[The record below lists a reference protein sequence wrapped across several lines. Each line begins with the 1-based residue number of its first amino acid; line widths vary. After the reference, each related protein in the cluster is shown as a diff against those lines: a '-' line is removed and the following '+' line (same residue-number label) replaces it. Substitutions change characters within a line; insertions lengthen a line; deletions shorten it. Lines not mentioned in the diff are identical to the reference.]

1 MNSRHALSTWICLV
15 SAAGSASAAL
25 VASGCTVFDKE
36 LPPVADCVTNTEC
49 TTRAAA
55 DGSIPSVCVQQERP
69 YCAPL
74 LSDDCTTVT
83 GDWKDDNALW
93 IASLLG
99 MTGSQAATNQPR
111 QDAAI
116 MAVREINALGGIPGE
131 SDTKRP
137 LVMLSCDVAANRSR
151 AAEHIIN
158 QLHIPAIIGPNLSG
172 DVYALASEYAIP
184 TKTTVLTPTGIA
196 ASIVELGNGNG
207 LARLMVPA
215 DKQRVQ
221 VFVDQIAEVE
231 AQLKVTRSGRPLRL
245 AIYYRDD
252 LTGQGT
258 RSALSSLRFNNLSL
272 TDNLNNGTAISVGY
286 DPVAASVSGW
296 KDTATANLFVLGAPP
311 LPAFRP
317 DIIVVIGGIES
328 AAGFLAHLEDVWQAN
343 FPTTDKPYWIV
354 NDPLRVGA
362 TLTKIGGGATVND
375 NLRLRV
381 RGVSVTPG
389 EGLPAYEVFQQRFTQ
404 EFRDKMYP
412 STAPSS
418 SGMGPI
424 YDAVYTVALGMA
436 AMRSVDG
443 NAFIRTPTGADVTRG
458 MDKLADPSPTSVRA
472 VITDSADLVAAFRE
486 LRAGKGI
493 RAIGTFGA
501 LKWEASGAK
510 GAGTL
515 SVFCV
520 AAPVTATV
528 SSFKDSDISYDS
540 GARRYLAPNTSGQ
553 FYTLLPVPPATA
565 GDRGPPTVCAP
576 LNKLPN

>member
-1 MNSRHALSTWICLV
+1 MT
-15 SAAGSASAAL
+15 
-25 VASGCTVFDKE
+25 SGCTVFDKE
-36 LPPVADCVTNTEC
+36 LPPVAECVTNAEC
-49 TTRAAA
+49 TMRAAA
-55 DGSIPSVCVQQERP
+55 DGSIPSVCVQQEKP

-74 LSDDCTTVT
+74 LSEDCPTVT

-93 IASLLG
+93 LTSLLG
-99 MTGSQAATNQPR
+99 MTGSQAPTNQPR

-116 MAVREINALGGIPGE
+116 LAVREINALGGIPGE
-131 SDTKRP
+131 NDTKRP
-137 LVMLSCDVAANRSR
+137 LVMLSCDVAANRNR

-158 QLHIPAIIGPNLSG
+158 RLHIPAIVGPNLSG
-172 DVYALASEYAIP
+172 DVYALANDYAIP

-231 AQLKVTRSGRPLRL
+231 AQLKVTRAGRPLRL

-258 RSALSSLRFNNLSL
+258 RDALSSLRFNNLSL
-272 TDNLNNGTAISVGY
+272 SDNLNNGTAMSIGY
-286 DPVAASVSGW
+286 DPVAASAAGW

-311 LPAFRP
+311 VPAFRP
-317 DIIVVIGGIES
+317 DIIVVVGGIEV
-328 AAGFLAHLEDVWQAN
+328 AQGFFAHLEDVWQTN

-354 NDPLRVGA
+354 NEPLRVGA

-375 NLRLRV
+375 NLRLRL

-389 EGLPAYEVFQQRFTQ
+389 EGQAAYEVFQQRFTS

-412 STAPSS
+412 STTASS
-418 SGMGPI
+418 SGMGP
-424 YDAVYTVALGMA
+424 
-436 AMRSVDG
+436 
-443 NAFIRTPTGADVTRG
+443 TPTGADVTRG

-486 LRAGKGI
+486 LHAGKGI

-501 LKWEASGAK
+501 LKWETSGAK
-510 GAGTL
+510 GAGTI

-520 AAPVTATV
+520 SAPTTSTV
-528 SSFKDSDISYDS
+528 SSFKDGDISYDS
-540 GARRYLAPNTSGQ
+540 GARRYLAPNTTGQ

-565 GDRGPPTVCAP
+565 GDRGPPSVCGP